1 MDTRSDDR
9 MMLRVN
15 FKDVK
20 NNNKQ
25 DGGGSPNSQQPSDV
39 VFFQAEDPCEEDPDT
54 DVLAEETVAV
64 ESDGDQRGQLHNGY
78 EEEAMKTG
86 RSFDS
91 RFCQLGLPNRRV
103 QRKVL
108 IHEWRL
114 LAARVPDTI
123 RAIGLSHHR
132 VTSDV
137 V

>member
-1 MDTRSDDR
+1 MNRQVGGVDLDDLTNR
-9 MMLRVN
+9 DQTVL
-15 FKDVK
+15 
-20 NNNKQ
+20 
-25 DGGGSPNSQQPSDV
+25 P
-39 VFFQAEDPCEEDPDT
+39 AEKRRIRYQLDRPE
-54 DVLAEETVAV
+54 AEA
-64 ESDGDQRGQLHNGY
+64 DQRGQLHNGY